1 MQKDLAKPVNCRGFF
16 SKLKKKRLEE
26 PQAGVS
32 YQNFEI
38 LKEDAIVC
46 FNEIR
51 LSPGSTEIDALFSVS
66 KTTPS

>member
-16 SKLKKKRLEE
+16 SKFKKKKKRLEE

-51 LSPGSTEIDALFSVS
+51 LSPG
-66 KTTPS
+66 

>member
-51 LSPGSTEIDALFSVS
+51 LSPG
-66 KTTPS
+66 